1 VIDAWTIYPVF
12 GLTCLAVLWW
22 LDRWREIKCRQAKDR
37 RFILWGIIAAAAIAW
52 NVASR
57 HWSPKDKKSIEREA
71 IAAETSPAITGALR
85 HYVTDI
91 AAARRPGSS
100 SK

>member
-1 VIDAWTIYPVF
+1 MIDAWTMYPLLGFACV
-12 GLTCLAVLWW
+12 AVLWW
-22 LDRWREIKCRQAKDR
+22 LDRWREIKRRQAKDR
-37 RFILWGIIAAAAIAW
+37 RFIFWGLIAAAAIAW

-57 HWSPKDKKSIEREA
+57 HWSPKDKKSVDREV
-71 IAAETSPAITGALR
+71 IAAETLPAVTGALR
-85 HYVTDI
+85 HHVIDL